1 MNITNVLREIIS
13 FHRLVVQL
21 YNDNQKGVIY
31 VIQEKKPYLW
41 LVGINLFIS
50 AFTFGGGYVVVPMI
64 RRYFVTQRKYFS
76 EEELINM
83 AAIAQSTPG
92 AIAINL
98 SALAGYR
105 VAKTSGA
112 VISCISAVI
121 PPLVVLGF
129 ISSFYNAFA
138 SNAIIAASLKGMQAG
153 VVALIVDLI
162 VDMCQMV
169 LREHSLLLSTMIP
182 GAFLASFIMN
192 INVAFIL
199 LFCCFLCIRKA
210 LFANRSQL

>member
-1 MNITNVLREIIS
+1 MNKTNVLCEIIS

-31 VIQEKKPYLW
+31 VKKEKKPYIW

-64 RRYFVTQRKYFS
+64 RRYFVTQRKFFS
-76 EEELINM
+76 EEELISM

-105 VAKTSGA
+105 VARIKGA
-112 VISCISAVI
+112 VISCISAII

-129 ISSFYNAFA
+129 ISAFYSAFA
-138 SNAIIAASLKGMQAG
+138 SNAIIAAGLKGMQAG
-153 VVALIVDLI
+153 VLALIVDLI
-162 VDMCQMV
+162 IDMCQMV
-169 LREHSLLLSTMIP
+169 LKERSLLLSTMIP
-182 GAFLASFIMN
+182 GAFVASFIMN

-199 LFCCFLCIRKA
+199 IFCCLLCIGKV
-210 LFANRSQL
+210 LLANRIQL